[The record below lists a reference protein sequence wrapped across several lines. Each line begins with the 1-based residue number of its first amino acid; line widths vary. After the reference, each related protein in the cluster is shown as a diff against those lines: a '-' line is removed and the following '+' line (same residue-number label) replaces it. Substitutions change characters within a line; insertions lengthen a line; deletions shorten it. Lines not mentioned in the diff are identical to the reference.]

1 VPRAYPVDKC
11 EPSSRHAPILG
22 VGNGARRASCARPRR
37 VLISGDVIG
46 IDQVPRVPAP
56 QAVLTPV
63 KVTGKAANAVAGEA
77 LVKALIAT
85 DLAYCVLIREPVW
98 RMSGIR
104 LP

>member
-1 VPRAYPVDKC
+1 MW
-11 EPSSRHAPILG
+11 ETAPG
-22 VGNGARRASCARPRR
+22 ERRAPSAPRSSLST
-37 VLISGDVIG
+37 VLG
-46 IDQVPRVPAP
+46 IDQVGKVPVGKVPAP
-56 QAVLTPV
+56 QALLIPV
-63 KVTGKAANAVAGEA
+63 TTTGKAANAVAGEA